1 MAASRSEEMI
11 MKIKKFHLSTE
22 QALEISL
29 VLIIAALASL
39 LHQVRDMRLVV
50 LHLFVLPIVLAGFY
64 LGRYRAGA
72 FALFSV
78 AVATIIVSLDLGGFA
93 SSNSP
98 LMIALAMTLWGA
110 TLGLTAILV
119 GTLCDDR
126 DAKSV
131 EAHEAH
137 VGVVEVLAR
146 YLQSANPRLES
157 RAKRVAELSRAVAA
171 TMRLSPK
178 EVDDIH
184 VAALLADME
193 NIEITARVIKKAFGE
208 LQADE
213 QVEQRTIYGTELVRS
228 LGAVLSGAFPLIL
241 KLEKG
246 SQDQPD
252 AEFPFGAR
260 IIRTVRAYVQLAEEP
275 WAKEQTPHQV
285 LQELRAD
292 AGLEHHPAVLHALE
306 TVIARLPDHGAEG
319 RVDEL
324 EAVVA

>member
-1 MAASRSEEMI
+1 M
-11 MKIKKFHLSTE
+11 KKFRLTSE

-29 VLIIAALASL
+29 VVIIAALAAL

-72 FALFSV
+72 FALLSV

-98 LMIALAMTLWGA
+98 MIIALAMTLWGA

-119 GTLCDDR
+119 GTLCDER

-137 VGVVEVLAR
+137 VGVVEVLAS
-146 YLQSANPRLES
+146 YLQSANPRLEG
-157 RAKRVAELSRAVAA
+157 RAKRVAELSRAVAQ
-171 TMRLSPK
+171 TMRLSTR
-178 EVDDIH
+178 EIDDIH

-208 LQADE
+208 LQTDE

-228 LGAVLSGAFPLIL
+228 LGTILSGAFPLIL
-241 KLEKG
+241 KVEKDN
-246 SQDQPD
+246 QDPD
-252 AEFPFGAR
+252 AEVPFGAR
-260 IIRTVRAYVQLAEEP
+260 IIRTVRTYVQLTEEP
-275 WAKEQTPHQV
+275 WVKDLQDPKQV
-285 LQELRAD
+285 LEELRAD
-292 AGLEHHPAVLHALE
+292 GGIDHHPAVVHALE
-306 TVIARLPDHGAEG
+306 TV
-319 RVDEL
+319 
-324 EAVVA
+324 VAKSPALALSSEPSPEPVLSISG